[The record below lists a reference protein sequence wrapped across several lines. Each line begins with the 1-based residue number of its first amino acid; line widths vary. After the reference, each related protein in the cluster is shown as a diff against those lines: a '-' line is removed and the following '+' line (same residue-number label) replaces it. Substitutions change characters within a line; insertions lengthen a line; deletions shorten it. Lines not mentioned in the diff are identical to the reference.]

1 MSRIER
7 RTFTVPIELE
17 ERSEGSP
24 VIRGH
29 AAVFNSLSE
38 DLGMFREVLR
48 PGAFADVLQ
57 DPDTRSLINHDDNLV
72 LGRVGSK
79 TLRLTEDQRGLFQ
92 ETDPPDTSY
101 AHDLLAVMR
110 RGDVNQQSFG
120 FVVGTDNWRKENGEQ
135 IREVVSVKRLYD
147 VSVVT
152 FPAYRATDAQVRSAF
167 QAASIDFE
175 GLSAAFVKQ
184 FRGEA
189 LSPADRDVLRQSVA
203 YLTEA
208 IHVAPQERSDEPAAD
223 TSAQESGLVAL
234 HQRLW
239 LASIG

>member
-1 MSRIER
+1 MPGIER
-7 RTFTVPIELE
+7 RTLTSPLAIE
-17 ERSEGSP
+17 ERNDAAP
-24 VIRGH
+24 MIRGH

-48 PGAFADVLQ
+48 PGAFASVLQ

-79 TLRLTEDQRGLFQ
+79 TLRLSEDQRGLYQ
-92 ETDPPDTSY
+92 ETDLGGQSY
-101 AHDLLAVMR
+101 AQDLAISMR

-135 IREVVSVKRLYD
+135 IREVTTVKRLLD

-208 IHVAPQERSDEPAAD
+208 IHAAPQERSDEQITAP
-223 TSAQESGLVAL
+223 AQESGLLAL